1 LQVGR
6 LRAHLMDN
14 LTHSLVGLAAAKAG
28 LERLSPGVTTLCVLA
43 ANAPDSDIVVLFT
56 RGRWAFLEQH
66 RGISHSIIGMLTLAV
81 LVPLLFCAGDLL
93 FARFR
98 RRPPQTKLKG
108 LLLASLIVTITHPLL
123 DWTNNYGIRFLLPW
137 KATWFYGDLVFV
149 VDPFIWLILG
159 GTCFLLASKTTIQKI
174 LWALLAVVLSLLV
187 VVGPR
192 SGALSNPTFVRAI
205 WLGALGVFVVLF
217 VLRTGPRFGS
227 KLALVSFALL
237 GLYWIGLTFLHS
249 RALQQAYDQ
258 ARQLA
263 HANGEAVSRLAA
275 MPTLANP
282 REWDCV
288 FETDRATYRFRLT
301 LNEEQTD
308 RVVRFENPDPLNP
321 LVKFAKED
329 RRAQVLLGFARFPV
343 MQVSDPNCTSQ
354 TLVQIADLRYTEPG
368 NSRGTFALDV
378 PVDCPAS
385 QLSK

>member
-1 LQVGR
+1 
-6 LRAHLMDN
+6 MDN

-66 RGISHSIIGMLTLAV
+66 RGISHSIIGTLTLAV

-237 GLYWIGLTFLHS
+237 GLYWIGLTFFHS

-308 RVVRFENPDPLNP
+308 RVVRFKNPDPLNP

>member
-1 LQVGR
+1 
-6 LRAHLMDN
+6 MDN

-237 GLYWIGLTFLHS
+237 GLYWIGLTFFHS

-308 RVVRFENPDPLNP
+308 RVVRFKNPDPLNP